1 MKKSLIAK
9 AEAARKRVH
18 ATAKGPA
25 RSAQAAR
32 ELRVAAKSM
41 ALASSI
47 KPHLTLDELR
57 AKATAAS
64 KQMRRG

>member
-9 AEAARKRVH
+9 AEAARKRVG
-18 ATAKGPA
+18 ATGKVQA
-25 RSAQAAR
+25 RSPQRAR
-32 ELRVAAKSM
+32 ELRLAARSM
-41 ALASSI
+41 VLGRSI

-64 KQMRRG
+64 RQMRRG

>member
-1 MKKSLIAK
+1 MKQSLIAK
-9 AEAARKRVH
+9 AKAARKRVD
-18 ATAKGPA
+18 ATGKVPA
-25 RSAQAAR
+25 RSAHAAR

-47 KPHLTLDELR
+47 KPHLTLAELR

>member
-1 MKKSLIAK
+1 MNKSLIAK
-9 AEAARKRVH
+9 AEIARKRLDG
-18 ATAKGPA
+18 AGQLRGP
-25 RSAQAAR
+25 SAQAAR
-32 ELRVAAKSM
+32 DLRVAARSM

-64 KQMRRG
+64 KQMGRG